1 MRRMPASEAS
11 PPPIFLKISRS
22 LKIGGDFFPTQTSTK
37 LRSRAD
43 CRRLG
48 NGSVFLFAIWL
59 LRAALATFAD
69 INSALEECAVFDGDA
84 GRDNITGEGTIA
96 ADIDAIAG
104 GKIAA
109 HFAEDHDFTRV
120 DVGRDYTI
128 AADGDAIAG
137 QADGA
142 FDAAIDVERLRSSH
156 LALDHQRLADGSLVR
171 GSGGSGGRRTRRSG
185 RLVRH
190 HCRRARGMNNR
201 TLLRLSGTSGGLR
214 LIRRL
219 PHGLHSS
226 FPCWD

>member
-1 MRRMPASEAS
+1 MRRMPAGEAS

-43 CRRLG
+43 RRRLG

-59 LRAALATFAD
+59 LRAALAT
-69 INSALEECAVFDGDA
+69 
-84 GRDNITGEGTIA
+84 
-96 ADIDAIAG
+96 
-104 GKIAA
+104 
-109 HFAEDHDFTRV
+109 FAEDHDFTRV

-156 LALDHQRLADGSLVR
+156 LALDHQRLADGSPVR
-171 GSGGSGGRRTRRSG
+171 GSGG
-185 RLVRH
+185 
-190 HCRRARGMNNR
+190 
-201 TLLRLSGTSGGLR
+201 
-214 LIRRL
+214 
-219 PHGLHSS
+219 
-226 FPCWD
+226 